1 MDKKQYQMLKSIF
14 NGNQYYMDLVSEEE
28 KSILNFLRNQ
38 KYIVQKAENPN
49 KDKII
54 YVITELGKSKLYED
68 RKDRFRHW
76 LPIVISN
83 LLSLIAIVIS
93 IIALLK

>member
-1 MDKKQYQMLKSIF
+1 MDKNQYQMLKSILK
-14 NGNQYYMDLVSEEE
+14 GNTYHIDSVSEEE

-49 KDKII
+49 KNKII
-54 YVITELGKSKLYED
+54 YVITELGKSKLYEE

-76 LPIVISN
+76 IPIVISN
-83 LLSLIAIVIS
+83 LMSLIAIVIS

>member
-49 KDKII
+49 KNKIT
-54 YVITELGKSKLYED
+54 YAITELGKSKLYED
-68 RKDRFRHW
+68 RKDSFRHW
-76 LPIVISN
+76 IPIAISN
-83 LLSLIAIVIS
+83 MLSLIAIVIS
-93 IIALLK
+93 IIALTK

>member
-1 MDKKQYQMLKSIF
+1 MDKKQYQMLKSILK
-14 NGNQYYMDLVSEEE
+14 GNQYYINLVSEEE
-28 KSILNFLRNQ
+28 KSILNFLRDQ

-49 KDKII
+49 KNKII

-76 LPIVISN
+76 IPIAISN
-83 LLSLIAIVIS
+83 LMSLIAIVIS

>member
-38 KYIVQKAENPN
+38 KYIAKKP
-49 KDKII
+49 KI
-54 YVITELGKSKLYED
+54 
-68 RKDRFRHW
+68 
-76 LPIVISN
+76 PIKI
-83 LLSLIAIVIS
+83 
-93 IIALLK
+93 K